1 MPTYDFACRKCGQ
14 EFQVEESLQ
23 EHGSQKQHPCSRC
36 RSPDTFQLF
45 RSLVVIDSEPSRP
58 PREDEPMED
67 MAPPGMPPGMCGHGG
82 FCGM

>member
-23 EHGSQKQHPCSRC
+23 EHGRQHPCSRC
-36 RSPDTFQLF
+36 MSPDTFQLF
-45 RSLVVIDSEPSRP
+45 RSLVVVDSGPSK
-58 PREDEPMED
+58 PRKDEDLSMED
-67 MAPPGMPPGMCGHGG
+67 MGPPGMPPGMCGHGG